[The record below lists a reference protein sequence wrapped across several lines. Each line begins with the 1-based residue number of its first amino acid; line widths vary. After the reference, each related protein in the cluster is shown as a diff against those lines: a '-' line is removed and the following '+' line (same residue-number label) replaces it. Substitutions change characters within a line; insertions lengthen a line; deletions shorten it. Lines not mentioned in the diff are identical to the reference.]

1 LFLQMFVTVV
11 DAKHLEKELNDST
24 EAAAQIGFA
33 DVILLNKGDLVTL
46 EELDRTAER
55 IRKMNRLARIHR
67 TRNAQVEVRDILN
80 IKARDLLAP
89 LNLPAD
95 NVDEE

>member
-1 LFLQMFVTVV
+1 LIENTGLADPSPIAYTFRSSELAEKLRLDGIVTVV

-67 TRNAQVEVRDILN
+67 TRNAQVE
-80 IKARDLLAP
+80 
-89 LNLPAD
+89 
-95 NVDEE
+95 